1 MSHNV
6 CASGRDTEELVRK
19 LEQGDPSR
27 GPLSFPR
34 RYPQSL
40 LSQYLIILTKNF
52 VCYWRYPT

>member
-1 MSHNV
+1 M
-6 CASGRDTEELVRK
+6 CAALRDTDQLVAR
-19 LEQGDPSR
+19 LEQREAGR
-27 GPLSFPR
+27 GPLAFQR